1 MVNVRWYRQW
11 DRHHGPLRRRRTVY
25 TSPSCLQPRPVSQ
38 RLRKTLISFQ
48 VFPDGRGD
56 APVSPLPHPL
66 ARTCTCTH
74 ANATVTIDIAARPL
88 GVFIL
93 ELNVFPPYPPT
104 TTPHTPT
111 TTSHPP
117 PFIPPHTILP
127 LLAGQFHPNVLLSAY
142 ALPPPHPT
150 PTDPSRLP
158 PTPPFL
164 NVCIH
169 AGRKST
175 LRAGDTHGSLRPR

>member
-1 MVNVRWYRQW
+1 MVNVRWYRRW
-11 DRHHGPLRRRRTVY
+11 DRHHRPLRRRRTVY

-66 ARTCTCTH
+66 ARTRTCTH

-93 ELNVFPPYPPT
+93 ELNVFPPYPPHHN
-104 TTPHTPT
+104 TPH
-111 TTSHPP
+111 
-117 PFIPPHTILP
+117 PHHHLP
-127 LLAGQFHPNVLLSAY
+127 SASFHPSTHYTAAASRPV
-142 ALPPPHPT
+142 
-150 PTDPSRLP
+150 PS
-158 PTPPFL
+158 
-164 NVCIH
+164 
-169 AGRKST
+169 
-175 LRAGDTHGSLRPR
+175 